1 MIELII
7 KLFINLIISRTERRK
22 TMMLAGAVFGAHLVF
37 AGGMFILGRS

>member
-7 KLFINLIISRTERRK
+7 KLFFNLIINETERRK

-37 AGGMFILGRS
+37 AGGMFILGRR